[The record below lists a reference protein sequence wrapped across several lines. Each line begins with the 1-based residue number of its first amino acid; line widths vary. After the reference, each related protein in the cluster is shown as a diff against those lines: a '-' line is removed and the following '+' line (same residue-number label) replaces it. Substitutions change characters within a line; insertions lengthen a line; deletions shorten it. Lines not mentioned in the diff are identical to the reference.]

1 MMSRI
6 VKGQNAGR
14 RPPCCFCALAMVM
27 AALAVSAWQLGSP
40 IAAGAEEEAAPSRSA
55 ADEQE
60 VSKQDASSP
69 NKPVIPSGT
78 RKLEQDAT
86 ILNEG
91 ERPSWVGRTPFRE
104 GGDEFLPVSGDMAS
118 TKEKAV
124 TSLYEH
130 ACLTLRQYAVRS
142 IGQREAAAFVT
153 PADAKAQLEQN
164 IFVDEIVSPTFGKVY
179 QAHGLIHVSPQFTAK
194 LEQIRRRSEQADRVA
209 ATSVLSAG
217 LFAVMGLA
225 AWWLGRHHRG
235 AQHRPWTAVERPVGM
250 TGEVR

>member
-1 MMSRI
+1 MSRI
-6 VKGQNAGR
+6 VKSQDVGR
-14 RPPCCFCALAMVM
+14 RPPCYFCALAMVM

-40 IAAGAEEEAAPSRSA
+40 TAAGAEKADAPQRSA
-55 ADEQE
+55 TD
-60 VSKQDASSP
+60 KQGASSSS
-69 NKPVIPSGT
+69 KPSIPSGT

-86 ILNEG
+86 ILNEK
-91 ERPSWVGRTPFRE
+91 ERPSWVGHTPFRE

-130 ACLTLRQYAVRS
+130 ACLALRQYAVRS

-153 PADAKAQLEQN
+153 PADAKAQLEKN

-194 LEQIRRRSEQADRVA
+194 LEQVRRRTEQADRVA

-225 AWWLGRHHRG
+225 AWWLGRRHRG